1 MPETNQTP
9 PSAGRTLPPG
19 TPHPRT
25 PEAYPQ
31 GFTRID
37 NRIIS
42 LYASQIGPSALAV
55 YMGLCFHAD
64 NVTRTCFPA
73 LRTLSRRLGLSR
85 TTVLK
90 AISTLE
96 AVGLVRVTRER
107 TERGKPR
114 VNVYTLL
121 PVPNASANL
130 PSTVHHLD
138 NTGHN
143 GLQDV
148 PPKANFVNHVGPV
161 DEPELDSINKT
172 QLNQRGSEC
181 GQPAPTP
188 PAQLDHLA
196 VKAYQ
201 AVWGSPPDALQR
213 AAIAAAVTD
222 VPQWAEVVRQWRLAG
237 YRKQNVAGM
246 LDWYINGIPERSN
259 GYGRSAGGGRAGGGL
274 GFASQRSGNR
284 AGEWHTSSQTETPEE
299 RARFDAEWAAYLQA
313 SRNRSESDAA

>member
-1 MPETNQTP
+1 
-9 PSAGRTLPPG
+9 
-19 TPHPRT
+19 
-25 PEAYPQ
+25 
-31 GFTRID
+31 
-37 NRIIS
+37 
-42 LYASQIGPSALAV
+42 
-55 YMGLCFHAD
+55 MG
-64 NVTRTCFPA
+64 
-73 LRTLSRRLGLSR
+73 
-85 TTVLK
+85 
-90 AISTLE
+90 
-96 AVGLVRVTRER
+96 
-107 TERGKPR
+107 
-114 VNVYTLL
+114 
-121 PVPNASANL
+121 
-130 PSTVHHLD
+130 
-138 NTGHN
+138 
-143 GLQDV
+143 
-148 PPKANFVNHVGPV
+148 NHVAQDGKGAF
-161 DEPELDSINKT
+161 PELDLINNT

-284 AGEWHTSSQTETPEE
+284 AGEWDRSSQTETPEE